1 MYSRWEDGCIYSEGS
16 LHAAG
21 HQGTDKLDVKCGW
34 QVCNWHHLSNCPIQP
49 FFTFPTCH
57 PKSSLAREF
66 AQFCSYLPNHR
77 HFVAWGPGR
86 LLSCRVAGNVRHS
99 ASGRSLGARGK
110 QQLSFP
116 ATHCSVES
124 SPLLN
129 AEGQLASPCPPS
141 QHISHQPSLHLGTR
155 SALCVEEKGF
165 TASSRPPTTSLV
177 FFRAKNTTNWQGP
190 PQKGWGGHP
199 VSSIFPPGASAQ
211 GPSSLSHLSKVSRN
225 NRRNF
230 TIHSPIQ
237 SGAMVVRCTWHQ
249 QQAPAPLCWL
259 QTSEGRDIRATFAPS
274 SEKPEGQKGISYRLQ
289 PPYNRQPVS
298 RDLIHNAF
306 TFFLQ
311 S

>member
-1 MYSRWEDGCIYSEGS
+1 MYIYLYIKQSGPNSALTSVQTNFRELVLYASKRRHTFTQNEHIGSDLGQREIPSRDGVMVMYSRWEDGCIYSEGS

-190 PQKGWGGHP
+190 PQKG
-199 VSSIFPPGASAQ
+199 
-211 GPSSLSHLSKVSRN
+211 
-225 NRRNF
+225 
-230 TIHSPIQ
+230 
-237 SGAMVVRCTWHQ
+237 
-249 QQAPAPLCWL
+249 
-259 QTSEGRDIRATFAPS
+259 
-274 SEKPEGQKGISYRLQ
+274 
-289 PPYNRQPVS
+289 
-298 RDLIHNAF
+298 
-306 TFFLQ
+306 
-311 S
+311 